1 LRHVHT
7 SEQIHKEK
15 YMETE
20 IEKLRKKVMDNLGL
34 SYDDAVNYLMERMYN
49 QMSHRQAMKAIKGD
63 KYNG

>member
-1 LRHVHT
+1 M
-7 SEQIHKEK
+7 
-15 YMETE
+15 METQ
-20 IEKLRKKVMDNLGL
+20 IEKLRKIVMDNLGL

>member
-1 LRHVHT
+1 M
-7 SEQIHKEK
+7 
-15 YMETE
+15 METE
-20 IEKLRKKVMDNLGL
+20 IDKLRKVVMDKLGL